1 MSTDA
6 LDTITQFWAVQD
18 RGDYTATAAL
28 FAEDALFEDP
38 IYGSFH
44 GRDAIAEFMAKMNAV
59 VGQQGGAFRATHIEG
74 DATTAWAQW
83 EYTSPARSMSG
94 VGVYRVANGQIT
106 YYRDYVAA
114 EPE

>member
-59 VGQQGGAFRATHIEG
+59 VGQQGGAFRF
-74 DATTAWAQW
+74 
-83 EYTSPARSMSG
+83 
-94 VGVYRVANGQIT
+94 GQISAGEAMDIQH
-106 YYRDYVAA
+106 DYSQRWGFCSRLD
-114 EPE
+114 